1 MQTIKTNVMNH
12 FEEIT
17 WELVATVIVGNQICC
32 DIEWS
37 NGEKQAQMV
46 TIDVPEDFDL
56 DNKEARREYC
66 LRELGLVLDYEP
78 A

>member
-1 MQTIKTNVMNH
+1 MNQFRET
-12 FEEIT
+12 FEELT
-17 WELVATVIVGNQICC
+17 WELTGTVIVGNQICC
-32 DIEWS
+32 DIEWN

-56 DNKEARREYC
+56 SDKEARREYC
-66 LRELGLVLDYEP
+66 LSELGLVLDYEP